1 MNQRRLAFETPES
14 NLKSVLMLENE
25 IPGAA
30 VYRHSLDASRE
41 LELAGDPGLLR
52 VFLLIEGSVV
62 FSAGNGTTQLAER
75 SVFVA
80 RPADRVKAVTRSA
93 AQLLEIQWRIN
104 DEERRR
110 MESLEWPIARLYK
123 DAIQY
128 MEPCKSEKTISR
140 ELLGHHL
147 LPRFCMGSVES
158 VGFDRVEPHEHPLLD
173 QFFYSFPEPENDID
187 LLIDG
192 ERYPYGANTL
202 LHIPLGSNHGAEV
215 AEGKKMHYLWIDFL
229 SEAQEKQ
236 GLAHLD
242 RSHIPTDMKR
252 EL

>member
-1 MNQRRLAFETPES
+1 MSKQPPASVTPES
-14 NLKSVLMLENE
+14 NLESVLMLENE

-30 VYRHSLDASRE
+30 VYIHSLGASRE
-41 LELAGDPGLLR
+41 LELAGDAGLLR

-62 FSAGNGTTQLAER
+62 FSAGGGTTPLAER
-75 SVFVA
+75 AVFVA
-80 RPADRVKAVTRSA
+80 RPADHVKAVTQSA
-93 AQLLEIQWRIN
+93 ALLLEIRWRIN
-104 DEERRR
+104 DEEGRR
-110 MESLEWPIARLYK
+110 METLEWPIARLYK

-173 QFFYSFPEPENDID
+173 QFFYSFPENDID
-187 LLIDG
+187 LLIDD
-192 ERYPYGANTL
+192 ERFPYGANAL

-236 GLAHLD
+236 GLEHLD
-242 RSHIPTDMKR
+242 RSHIPTDVKR